1 MSTGKRRKW
10 VLAAETAVA
19 VVVVAAVGYSF
30 WNTLRGFDP
39 SALDLR
45 VRPERLAAA
54 GALYL
59 LAHLCWSTFWVRL
72 LHHEG
77 ARVSWFVGLRAYY
90 ISQFGKYV
98 PGKVMVLFMRVGM
111 LRPHGAHP
119 VPVAVTATYET
130 LTSMAAGALLGVLFL
145 PALGVL
151 PERISGNSTAFLV
164 LGGLPI
170 GLALLN
176 KLAARVAKKKRGP
189 DARPLPAPTLF
200 LLMQGL
206 VHGACGYALLAW
218 SLGLTLS
225 GIVPDAAQWSGDA
238 YEAQLSA
245 VALAYVAGFVILFA
259 PGGLGARE
267 FVLAAVLTPAFALAH
282 GPNAAALAT
291 VLALALRLTWSVA
304 EVVVGLVLYA
314 IKPALP
320 PHAHHNQ
327 PHETAHA

>member
-1 MSTGKRRKW
+1 
-10 VLAAETAVA
+10 VLATETALA

-30 WNTLRGFDP
+30 WNTLRKLDSG
-39 SALDLR
+39 ALDLR
-45 VRPERLAAA
+45 VRPELLAAA

-59 LAHLCWSTFWVRL
+59 LAHLCWSSFWVRL

-77 ARVSWFVGLRAYY
+77 VNVSWFVGLRTYY

-111 LRPHGAHP
+111 LRPHGGHP

-170 GLALLN
+170 GLAVLN
-176 KLAARVAKKKRGP
+176 KFAARVAKKKRAPG
-189 DARPLPAPTLF
+189 ARPLPAPSLF

-314 IKPALP
+314 IKPAIP
-320 PHAHHNQ
+320 PHAHHHT
-327 PHETAHA
+327 PHESANA